1 VRKLAISSAKRL
13 RVQILT
19 LIVVLAPAVACALQ
33 SSQEQTR
40 EGWQN
45 VPDILEALNVEQG
58 SAVADIGAGRG
69 FFTVRL
75 ARAVGPDGH
84 VFAVD
89 ISSDDVRRLRERVR
103 DEKLQQ
109 VDVIEGETD
118 DPKLSPSSI
127 DAALIVNAYHEMR
140 RHQAM
145 LAGIK
150 RALKPGGRLVIVEP
164 IVERRRRESR
174 SAQES
179 SHEIEPR
186 YVEEDL
192 RQAGFTIVEL
202 RDPFTT
208 RDDGDTEWMV
218 IATPSSP
225 SPDHECGATRAAP
238 MVLHTIRR
246 DARHVLATPAGVN
259 DAVGLQRRSMVTDVI
274 TTSFSGLSRGSVAV
288 RPIPR
293 TTSIPSTTSPNTE

>member
-19 LIVVLAPAVACALQ
+19 LIVVLSPALACALQ

-45 VPDILEALNVEQG
+45 VPDILEALNVAQG

-218 IATPSSP
+218 IAAPSSP
-225 SPDHECGATRAAP
+225 SPDHDGATRAAP

-246 DARHVLATPAGVN
+246 DACQVLATAAGVN